1 MTSLH
6 QAIVLHQAGDLDAA
20 ESLYR
25 EILAR
30 EPEQADALHLLGL
43 VQYARDDGTAAL
55 ELIRRA
61 ITSAPANAVYHF
73 NLGNV
78 CRDLGD
84 SDAAIRAY
92 EAAIELQP
100 EGVDYHYNLA
110 ELLDA
115 QGQGSAALVHYRRAV
130 ELESDTAALRLDL
143 GACLQGL
150 GQMDEAAQQ
159 YRLALAREPGLAQAH
174 NNLGGIHQARDEL
187 DAAADSY
194 RAALAADPEL
204 AEAHRNLAAV
214 LEATG
219 QPEAALQ
226 HYQMALRLKPDY
238 AEVAY
243 KLAALRGDAVPETAP
258 PEYIAGLFDQYA
270 EGFDEHLTGAL
281 GYQTPQRLRELFD
294 ELAGGATGL
303 RVLDLGCG
311 TGLSGLSFRDHAA
324 LLAGVDLSPRM
335 LDKARARELYDS
347 LHCGDV
353 VPALEAESDAWELVL
368 AADVFVYLGDLA
380 AVLAACGRALRPG
393 GWLLFSVEQGDAGD
407 FVLGKSGRYAH
418 SVDYLQRLA
427 DVAGLSVRAVRATV
441 LRQDFGQD
449 VKGWLLA
456 LQKRNEP

>member
-1 MTSLH
+1 MSSLH
-6 QAIVLHQAGDLDAA
+6 QAIALHQAGDLDAA
-20 ESLYR
+20 EALYR
-25 EILAR
+25 EILAG

-43 VQYARDDGTAAL
+43 VQYARGNGVAAL
-55 ELIRRA
+55 ELIRHA
-61 ITSAPANAVYHF
+61 IASAPANAVYHF

-84 SDAAIRAY
+84 PDAAIRAY
-92 EAAIELQP
+92 EAAIERQP
-100 EGVDYHYNLA
+100 EEVDYHYNLA

-115 QGQGSAALVHYRRAV
+115 QGQVDVALDHYRRAM
-130 ELESDTAALRLDL
+130 ELEPDNAALRLDL
-143 GACLQGL
+143 GACLQGQ
-150 GQMDEAAQQ
+150 GQLDEAAQQ
-159 YRLALAREPGLAQAH
+159 YRQALALEPGLAQAH

-187 DAAADSY
+187 DAAADCY
-194 RAALAADPEL
+194 RAALAADPDL
-204 AEAHRNLAAV
+204 AEAHRNYAAV

-219 QPEAALQ
+219 QPEVALQ
-226 HYQMALRLKPDY
+226 QYQQALRLKPDY

-258 PEYIAGLFDQYA
+258 PDYIAGLFDQYA
-270 EGFDEHLTGAL
+270 EEFDEHLTGAL

-294 ELAGGATGL
+294 ELAGGVTGL

-311 TGLSGLSFRDHAA
+311 TGLSGLAFRDRAA
-324 LLAGVDLSPRM
+324 FLAGVDLSSRM
-335 LDKARARELYDS
+335 LDKARARELYDE
-347 LHCGDV
+347 LHCGDL
-353 VPALEAESDAWELVL
+353 VPTLETESGAWELLL

-380 AVLAACGRALRPG
+380 AVLAASSRALRPG
-393 GWLLFSVEQGDAGD
+393 GWLLFSVEQGDQED

-418 SVDYLQRLA
+418 SVDYLRGLA
-427 DVAGLSVRAVRATV
+427 DATGLSVCAIRETI

>member
-1 MTSLH
+1 MSPLH
-6 QAIVLHQAGDLDAA
+6 QAIALHQAGDLDAA
-20 ESLYR
+20 EDLYR
-25 EILAR
+25 GILAR

-43 VQYARDDGTAAL
+43 VQYAKGDAASGVA
-55 ELIRRA
+55 LIKRA
-61 ITSAPANAVYHF
+61 IASAPANAVYHF

-84 SDAAIRAY
+84 ADAAIGAY

-100 EGVDYHYNLA
+100 EEVDYHYNLA

-115 QGQGSAALVHYRRAV
+115 QGQGNAALIHYRRAM
-130 ELESDTAALRLDL
+130 ELEADNAALRLDL

-150 GQMDEAAQQ
+150 GQLDEAAQQ
-159 YRLALAREPGLAQAH
+159 YRQALALEPMLAQAH

-187 DAAADSY
+187 DAAADCY
-194 RAALAADPEL
+194 RAALAVDPEL
-204 AEAHRNLAAV
+204 AEAQRNYAAV

-219 QPEAALQ
+219 QPQAALQ
-226 HYQMALRLKPDY
+226 HYQEALRLKPDY

-243 KLAALRGDAVPETAP
+243 KLAALRGDVLPETAP

-270 EGFDEHLTGAL
+270 EDFDEHLIGAL

-294 ELAGGATGL
+294 ALAGGATGL

-311 TGLSGLSFRDHAA
+311 TGLSGLAFRDCAGY
-324 LLAGVDLSPRM
+324 LAGVDLSPRM
-335 LDKARARELYDS
+335 LDQARARELYDE

-353 VPALEAESDAWELVL
+353 VQAMAKPGASWDLVL

-380 AVLAACGRALRPG
+380 RVMQATARALRPG
-393 GWLLFSVEQGDAGD
+393 GWLLFSVEQGEGRD
-407 FVLGKSGRYAH
+407 FVLGKAGRYAH
-418 SVDYLQRLA
+418 SIPYLRRLA
-427 DVAGLSVRAVRATV
+427 AGAGMTVRAERETV

-456 LQKRNEP
+456 LQK

>member
-6 QAIVLHQAGDLDAA
+6 QAIALHQAGNLDAA

-30 EPEQADALHLLGL
+30 EPGQADALHLLGL
-43 VQYARDDGTAAL
+43 VQYARGDGGTAV

-61 ITSAPANAVYHF
+61 IARAPGNGVYHF

-84 SDAAIRAY
+84 PDAALRAY

-100 EGVDYHYNLA
+100 EEVDYHYNLA

-115 QGQGSAALVHYRRAV
+115 QGRGSAALVQYRRAV
-130 ELESDTAALRLDL
+130 ELEPDNAALRLDL

-150 GQMDEAAQQ
+150 GQLDEAAQQ
-159 YRLALAREPGLAQAH
+159 YRQALALDPGLAQAH

-187 DAAADSY
+187 DAAAGCY

-204 AEAHRNLAAV
+204 AEAHRNHAAV

-219 QPEAALQ
+219 QTEAALRQ
-226 HYQMALRLKPDY
+226 YQEALRLKPGY

-243 KLAALRGDAVPETAP
+243 KLAALRGGSAPETAP
-258 PEYIAGLFDQYA
+258 PEYISGLFDQYA
-270 EGFDEHLTGAL
+270 EAFDEHLTGAL
-281 GYQTPQRLRELFD
+281 GYRTPQRLRELYD
-294 ELAGGATGL
+294 ELAGDATGL

-311 TGLSGLSFRDHAA
+311 TGLSGLAFRDRAA
-324 LLAGVDLSPRM
+324 FLAGVDLSPRM
-335 LDKARARELYDS
+335 LDKARARELYDE
-347 LHCGDV
+347 LQCGDV
-353 VPALEAESDAWELVL
+353 VPTLAAEGHAWELVL

-380 AVLAACGRALRPG
+380 AVMAAAARALRPG
-393 GWLLFSVEQGDAGD
+393 GWLLFSVEQGDGRD

-418 SVDYLQRLA
+418 SVEYLQRLA
-427 DVAGLSVRAVRATV
+427 GEAGLTVRAARETV

-449 VKGWLLA
+449 VQGWLLA
-456 LQKRNEP
+456 LQRME